1 LFVCLFVCLFA
12 APTYAQETTPIDGT
26 PISAEDSLLQDA
38 TEYAKTFNVELEE
51 AVKRLTLQAEIDTL
65 NYSLTTFEPEAFGGL
80 YIQHTPKFQ
89 VVVLL
94 TDTDRDILSPYLS
107 DSPLAELIEARTA
120 SLSLVALRNEQETAM
135 KLVREVN
142 IPVDSALLVDKGVV
156 ELYVVQRKAFDK
168 ALEKSSIRLPAHVEV
183 VTVEQLAEPATN
195 IYGGLT
201 LAGLVPIECTSGF
214 AVQHYG
220 RELGISTAA
229 HCSNTLSYN
238 GTSLPL
244 QAEAYTGSADVQWH
258 TTPGFSVRNWI
269 YDGSFVRAITAT
281 RHHVLQFQ
289 GQWVCGYGRITGYGC
304 GNITSIAY
312 RPGYVPNAS
321 ATYVTVLDSG
331 ENAVFRIASGFLSH
345 SGYFFGGL

>member
-1 LFVCLFVCLFA
+1 LFVCLFA

-183 VTVEQLAEPATN
+183 VTVEQL
-195 IYGGLT
+195 
-201 LAGLVPIECTSGF
+201 
-214 AVQHYG
+214 
-220 RELGISTAA
+220 
-229 HCSNTLSYN
+229 
-238 GTSLPL
+238 
-244 QAEAYTGSADVQWH
+244 
-258 TTPGFSVRNWI
+258 
-269 YDGSFVRAITAT
+269 
-281 RHHVLQFQ
+281 
-289 GQWVCGYGRITGYGC
+289 
-304 GNITSIAY
+304 
-312 RPGYVPNAS
+312 
-321 ATYVTVLDSG
+321 LDSG